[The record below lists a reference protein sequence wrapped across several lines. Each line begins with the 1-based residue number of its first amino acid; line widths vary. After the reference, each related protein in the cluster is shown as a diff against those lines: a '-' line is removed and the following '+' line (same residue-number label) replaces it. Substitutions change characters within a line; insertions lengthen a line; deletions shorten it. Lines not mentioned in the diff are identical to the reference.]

1 MTADYQQEY
10 TDPDPGDWENRLRI
24 CEFDSSRLGDLRR
37 SARTRLVEAAQQFV
51 SGLTTIAE
59 DADLNVTLG
68 NSDTLLSGDP
78 GRQPLVMTGH
88 QPVIFHP
95 GLSYKYALTEAFAAR
110 HNAIGVAVVI
120 DTDYGDAGQFSFP
133 AQVETGSMV
142 RQIETLS
149 HGEEIYQFSSM
160 KKAAEIQELLNSVAG
175 QLTRV
180 GQHSA
185 AKRLSEIAPGFESLA
200 SARAR
205 MLHANLIMRRAHDSG
220 RRMLEIPF
228 STVASLP
235 ECVRLTADILK
246 QPIRFANAYNS
257 ALQIFR
263 AEHGIRNAANPF
275 PDLKV
280 SQNECELPFW
290 VISNQLGKRS
300 VLKASVDGSVTRLVA
315 DDRIL
320 DTFIGNITAESLE
333 PMLVQNIQVV
343 PRGGLITAFLRL
355 LFADLFVHGSGGGR
369 YDRFTDEFIRSWWNV
384 EPPSFTIATA
394 SRYLFTSEREE
405 LRRLLE
411 IEGSLRDLSF
421 NPQRHFGTGV
431 FSEELEQKLSA
442 LLQRKETALS
452 ELKQAHAEERSG
464 KTAGMRIQQI
474 TGEIR
479 DMVSAAF
486 EEPLATFSNMTPEHR
501 DALECRTWPWF
512 LFEQESVDW
521 TA

>member
-1 MTADYQQEY
+1 MTAEYQQEY
-10 TDPDPGDWENRLRI
+10 TYPDAADWENRLRI
-24 CEFDSSRLGDLRR
+24 CEFDSSPLGDLRR
-37 SARTRLVEAAQQFV
+37 SARARLVEAAQQFV

-59 DADLNVTLG
+59 DADLNLSLG
-68 NSDTLLSGDP
+68 DSITLLSGDP
-78 GRQPLVMTGH
+78 EQLPLIMTGH

-110 HNAIGVAVVI
+110 HNAIGIAVVI

-133 AQVETGSMV
+133 AQIGPNSVV
-142 RQIETLS
+142 RQLETLS
-149 HGEEIYQFSSM
+149 HGEEIFQFSSM

-180 GQHSA
+180 GQHGA
-185 AKRLSEIAPGFESLA
+185 ARRLSEVAPGFESLA

-205 MLHANLIMRRAHDSG
+205 MLHANLIMRRGYDSG
-220 RRMLEIPF
+220 QRLLEIPF

-235 ECVRLTADILK
+235 ESVRLTADILK
-246 QPIRFANAYNS
+246 QPLRFANAYNS

-300 VLKASVDGSVTRLVA
+300 ILKASVDGSVTRLVA

-320 DTFIGNITAESLE
+320 DTFIGNITAESME

-355 LFADLFVHGSGGGR
+355 LFADVFVHGSGGGR

-394 SRYLFTSEREE
+394 SRYLFAEERKD

-411 IEGSLRDLSF
+411 IEDSLRDLRF
-421 NPQRHFGTGV
+421 NPQRHIGTGV
-431 FSEELEQKLSA
+431 FSEELEQTLKV
-442 LLQRKETALS
+442 LLQRKESALS
-452 ELKQAHAEERSG
+452 ELNRAHAEERSG
-464 KTAGMRIQQI
+464 KETGMQIQQI

-479 DMVSAAF
+479 DAVSAEF
-486 EEPLATFSNMTPEHR
+486 EEQLATLNNMTPEHR

-512 LFEQESVDW
+512 LYERQSVEW
-521 TA
+521 TS